1 MSPSLRQQVLRKI
14 PSVDEILSR
23 PEMVDLLKIHPRHV
37 VVEAIRKGLGRLR
50 EEILQK
56 EELHELEDTLFSFE
70 NLSSIFQKEI
80 DLQIQPRLRRVI
92 NATGVVIHTNL
103 GRAPLHP
110 SAIEHLIEVS
120 KTYSNLEYD
129 LDRGERGSR
138 TFHVEE
144 ILCRLSGAESALVVN
159 NNAGAVLL
167 VLNSLAEG
175 KEVIVSRGELVEIG
189 GAFRIPDVMKRSG
202 ALLREV
208 GTTNRTHFN
217 DYQKAIG
224 PETALLLKVHTSN
237 FRVMGFTSEVSPQ
250 DLVQLGKEYQLPVV
264 DDLGSGCLIDL
275 TRYGLEKEPTVQEMI
290 KTGVDA
296 VTISGD
302 KLLGGPQ
309 AGIILGKKKILDL
322 FKINPLTRALRID
335 KLTLAALESTL
346 LLYFD
351 EKKAMEEIP
360 TLRMLSLDTKR
371 LKKRGKRL
379 LKRLSGVTN
388 KKMAFTLK
396 EDVSQVGGGALPLQE
411 LPTVVVAIKPLEVSV
426 NSLEENL
433 RKGEPPIVCRI
444 SKEELI
450 LDMRTVFDEEI
461 PMLAAGIEKA
471 LTQTAKGIGQSA

>member
-1 MSPSLRQQVLRKI
+1 
-14 PSVDEILSR
+14 VDETLSR
-23 PEMVDLLKIHPRHV
+23 PEIVDLLKVHPRNV
-37 VVEAIRKGLGRLR
+37 VVEAIRRGLGRLR
-50 EEILQK
+50 EEILHK
-56 EELHELEDTLFSFE
+56 EELLQRGDTLFSFE
-70 NLSSIFQKEI
+70 NLYPLFQKEI

-120 KTYSNLEYD
+120 RTYSNLEYD

-138 TFHVEE
+138 YAHVEE
-144 ILCRLSGAESALVVN
+144 ILCRLSAAESALVVN

-167 VLNSLAEG
+167 VLNTLAEG

-217 DYQKAIG
+217 DYQNAIG
-224 PETALLLKVHTSN
+224 PHTALLLKVHTSN
-237 FRVMGFTSEVSPQ
+237 FRVMGFTSEVSLQ
-250 DLVQLGKEYQLPVV
+250 DLVQLGREHQIPVV

-275 TRYGLEKEPTVQEMI
+275 TQYGLEKEPTVQETI

-322 FKINPLTRALRID
+322 LKINPLTRALRID

-346 LLYFD
+346 LLHLD
-351 EKKAMEEIP
+351 EKRAMEEIP
-360 TLRMLSLDTKR
+360 TLRMLSLDTRR
-371 LKKRGKRL
+371 LKKRGNRL
-379 LKRLSGVTN
+379 LKRLSGMTN
-388 KKMAFTLK
+388 KKMTFALR

-411 LPTVVVAIKPLEVSV
+411 LPTIVVAIEPLDFSV

-433 RKGEPPIVCRI
+433 RKGDPPIISRI

-461 PMLAAGIEKA
+461 PLLAARIEKVSKQ
-471 LTQTAKGIGQSA
+471 LQSQ

>member
-1 MSPSLRQQVLRKI
+1 MSPSLRQQFLRKI
-14 PSVDEILSR
+14 PSVDDILSR
-23 PEMVDLLKIHPRHV
+23 PETMDLLKIHARHV
-37 VVEAIRKGLGRLR
+37 VVEAVRKGLGRLR
-50 EEILQK
+50 EEILHR
-56 EELHELEDTLFSFE
+56 EELPELGDNLFE
-70 NLSSIFQKEI
+70 NLYSLFQKEI
-80 DLQIQPRLRRVI
+80 DLQVQPRLRRVI

-120 KTYSNLEYD
+120 KAYSNLEYD

-138 TFHVEE
+138 YTHVEE

-167 VLNSLAEG
+167 VLNTLAEG

-202 ALLREV
+202 GLLREV
-208 GTTNRTHFN
+208 GTTNRTHFT

-224 PETALLLKVHTSN
+224 PQTALLLKVHTSN
-237 FRVMGFTSEVSPQ
+237 FRVMGFTSEVSLQ
-250 DLVQLGKEYQLPVV
+250 DLVQLGKEHQLPVV

-275 TRYGLEKEPTVQEMI
+275 TRYGLEKEPTVQETI

-322 FKINPLTRALRID
+322 FKTNPLTRALRID

-346 LLYFD
+346 LLYLD
-351 EKKAMEEIP
+351 EERAMEEIP

-371 LKKRGKRL
+371 LKRRGKRL
-379 LKRLSGVTN
+379 LKRFSGMAN
-388 KKMAFTLK
+388 KKMTFILR
-396 EDVSQVGGGALPLQE
+396 EDVSRVGGGALPLQN
-411 LPTVVVAIKPLEVSV
+411 LPTLVVAIKPVEASV

-433 RKGEPPIVCRI
+433 RKGDPPIVCRI

-461 PMLAAGIEKA
+461 PLLAAGIEKA
-471 LTQTAKGIGQSA
+471 LTQTTKL

>member
-1 MSPSLRQQVLRKI
+1 
-14 PSVDEILSR
+14 VDEILSR

-56 EELHELEDTLFSFE
+56 EELHESEDTLFSFE

-138 TFHVEE
+138 TIHVEE

-237 FRVMGFTSEVSPQ
+237 FRVMGFTSEVYLQ

-379 LKRLSGVTN
+379 LKRLSGVTS
-388 KKMAFTLK
+388 KKMAFTLR

-411 LPTVVVAIKPLEVSV
+411 LPTLVVAIKPLEVSV

>member
-1 MSPSLRQQVLRKI
+1 MSLSLRQQVLRKI

-23 PEMVDLLKIHPRHV
+23 PEIAELLKVHPRNV
-37 VVEAIRKGLGRLR
+37 VVEAIRKGIGRLR
-50 EEILQK
+50 QEILQK
-56 EELHELEDTLFSFE
+56 EEGPQSGDDLFSFE
-70 NLSSIFQKEI
+70 HLVPLFQKEI

-92 NATGVVIHTNL
+92 NATGVIIHTNL

-110 SAIEHLIEVS
+110 SAIQHLVEVS

-129 LDRGERGSR
+129 IELGERGNR
-138 TFHVEE
+138 YAHVEE

-167 VLNSLAEG
+167 VINTLAEG

-189 GAFRIPDVMKRSG
+189 GAFRIPDVMRRSG

-208 GTTNRTHFN
+208 GTTNRTHLN

-224 PETALLLKVHTSN
+224 PQTGLLLKVHTSN
-237 FRVMGFTSEVSPQ
+237 FRVMGFSSEVSLE
-250 DLVQLGKEYQLPVV
+250 DLVQLGKQHQLPVI

-275 TRYGLEKEPTVQEMI
+275 TLYGLEKEPTVQEMI

-296 VTISGD
+296 ITFSGD

-309 AGIILGKKKILDL
+309 AGIILGKKNSLDL

-346 LLYFD
+346 LLYLD
-351 EKKAMEEIP
+351 KKRAMEEIP
-360 TLRMLSLDTKR
+360 TLLMLSLDTKR
-371 LKKRGKRL
+371 LKIRGRRL
-379 LKRLSGVTN
+379 LKRLSKMEN
-388 KKMAFTLK
+388 KRITCTLR

-411 LPTVVVAIKPLEVSV
+411 LPTIVLTLKPLDF
-426 NSLEENL
+426 SLNTLELHL
-433 RKGEPPIVCRI
+433 RKGDPPIISRI

-461 PMLAAGIEKA
+461 PILAQEIEKA
-471 LTQTAKGIGQSA
+471 LTKIAKS

>member
-1 MSPSLRQQVLRKI
+1 
-14 PSVDEILSR
+14 VDEILSR

-37 VVEAIRKGLGRLR
+37 VVEAVRKGLGRLR

-56 EELHELEDTLFSFE
+56 EELHELEESLFSFE

-159 NNAGAVLL
+159 NNAGAVLI

-175 KEVIVSRGELVEIG
+175 REVIVSRGELVEIG

-217 DYQKAIG
+217 DYQEAIG

-237 FRVMGFTSEVSPQ
+237 FRVMGFTSEVPLQ

-411 LPTVVVAIKPLEVSV
+411 LPTLVVAIKPLEVSV

-433 RKGEPPIVCRI
+433 RRGEPPIVCRI

-471 LTQTAKGIGQSA
+471 LAHIAEGKAHSP